1 MTVIVLL
8 QAAQTDLLEI
18 YSRFGEAAYHTIDA
32 DLEVIRQNPKAGPKY
47 YGEFRRKVVPKTPFG
62 VFYKP
67 VGNRVM
73 VSFILDLR
81 QDPEAIERRLSNQ
94 S

>member
-1 MTVIVLL
+1 MTEIILL

-18 YSRFGEAAYHTIDA
+18 YSRFGEASYHAIDA
-32 DLEVIRQNPKAGPKY
+32 DLEVIRLNPKAGPRY
-47 YGEFRRKVVPKTPFG
+47 CGDFRRKVVPDTPFG
-62 VFYKP
+62 VFYRR
-67 VGNRVM
+67 VGHRIM

-81 QDPEAIERRLSNQ
+81 QDPEAIERRLRNQ